1 MKEIWKPAYGYDGL
15 YEISNKARVKSL
27 VRINFLGNS
36 KYFNEERIL
45 KPYISD
51 TGYYVVRLV
60 DKYGK
65 AKNIKLHRLLMLS
78 FVGPDPERPIVNHLN
93 GNKLDLD
100 LSNLEWS
107 TSREN
112 NIHAIRT
119 GLKTFDFMLHDYRV
133 AIDNL
138 CFNARG
144 AYAVADKLH
153 QEGYFLNVS
162 RDSLKTSVLQCA
174 SAHKLYM
181 GKLKVERTDDPFDI
195 SSDYVYN
202 RCGIKGREIHALL
215 PNGLEIKAKGPANLS
230 RLLHRL
236 GYFKTYD
243 IKGLTKKV
251 SRAGLNSNVVSGI
264 KFWFVE

>member
-78 FVGPDPERPIVNHLN
+78 FVGPDPERPIVNHIN

-119 GLKTFDFMLHDYRV
+119 GLKTFDFMLHDYH
-133 AIDNL
+133 ATIDNL